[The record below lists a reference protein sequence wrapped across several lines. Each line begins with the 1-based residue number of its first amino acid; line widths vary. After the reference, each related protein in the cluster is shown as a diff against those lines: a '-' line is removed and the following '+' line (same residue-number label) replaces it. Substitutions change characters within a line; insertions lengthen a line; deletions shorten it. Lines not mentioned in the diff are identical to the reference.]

1 MYSCNIGMGVVS
13 TLLGKYSLIFLKVD
27 GFTKG
32 YGTSDS
38 LSFNET
44 ALDEVPFRIP
54 EVPN

>member
-38 LSFNET
+38 LSFNEI
-44 ALDEVPFRIP
+44 ALDEVPFRTP